1 MSVSEYL
8 TLTFVFDVYILYPN
22 LVNENNDI
30 LLSILTKYLLLFT
43 IVFNLISCSPSTYF
57 KSDNT
62 SLQLD
67 STTTNNTQVDK
78 LIKPY
83 KTKLET
89 EMNEVLI
96 ISADEFPKERGK
108 SETKLGNLVADL
120 SLEVANQLYKPLDNN
135 NIDFC
140 LLNFGGLRTSLPK
153 GEITRG
159 KIFEL
164 MPFENEL
171 VVVTISEEKLL
182 DFLIYL
188 KSVGGQPISG
198 FEITFSETTNETD
211 LKEVFSKDGTSEFK
225 ILTSDYL
232 ANGGDKMNFFLNPIK
247 IEPVEIKLRDAII
260 QYCKDEHKIG
270 KQLTGKIDGRIT
282 FE

>member
-1 MSVSEYL
+1 M
-8 TLTFVFDVYILYPN
+8 
-22 LVNENNDI
+22 
-30 LLSILTKYLLLFT
+30 SILIKSLLLFT
-43 IVFNLISCSPSTYF
+43 IVFNLISCKPSSYF

-67 STTTNNTQVDK
+67 STTVNNTQVDK

-83 KTKLET
+83 KIKLEA
-89 EMNEVLI
+89 EMNEVLV
-96 ISADEFPKERGK
+96 ISNDEFPKERGK
-108 SETKLGNLVADL
+108 SETKLGNFVADL
-120 SLEVANQLYKPLDNN
+120 SLEIGNKHYTKTHQDS
-135 NIDFC
+135 IDFC

-171 VVVTISEEKLL
+171 VVITLSLAKANLL
-182 DFLIYL
+182 LEYL
-188 KSVGGQPISG
+188 KTGGGQPIAG
-198 FEITFSETTNETD
+198 FRLNTSKLNTID
-211 LKEVFSKDGTSEFK
+211 VFEYWKLNGNDNQIK
-225 ILTSDYL
+225 VITSDYL

-247 IEPVEIKLRDAII
+247 TEPIGIKLRDAII
-260 QYCKDEHKIG
+260 LHCKEQQKKGH
-270 KQLTGKIDGRIT
+270 QLTGKIDGRIT

>member
-1 MSVSEYL
+1 L
-8 TLTFVFDVYILYPN
+8 IILIRYIF
-22 LVNENNDI
+22 
-30 LLSILTKYLLLFT
+30 LFT
-43 IVFNLISCSPSTYF
+43 IVFNLISCKPSTYF
-57 KSDNT
+57 KTSNT
-62 SLQLD
+62 SIQLD
-67 STTTNNTQVDK
+67 SNTTKNKQIND

-83 KTKLET
+83 KIKLDA
-89 EMNEVLI
+89 EMNEILV

-120 SLEVANQLYKPLDNN
+120 SLEIANKLYKLTNRDS
-135 NIDFC
+135 IDFC

-171 VVVTISEEKLL
+171 VVVTINKSTLDDIKL
-182 DFLIYL
+182 YL
-188 KSVGGQPISG
+188 YNVGGQPISG
-198 FEITFSETTNETD
+198 TEFVLRSY
-211 LKEVFSKDGTSEFK
+211 LKVDEMLNNVAPEGQLK

-247 IEPVEIKLRDAII
+247 TESVGIKLRDAII
-260 QYCKDEHKIG
+260 QYCKEQHKKG
-270 KQLTGKIDGRIT
+270 KQLTGKIDRRIT